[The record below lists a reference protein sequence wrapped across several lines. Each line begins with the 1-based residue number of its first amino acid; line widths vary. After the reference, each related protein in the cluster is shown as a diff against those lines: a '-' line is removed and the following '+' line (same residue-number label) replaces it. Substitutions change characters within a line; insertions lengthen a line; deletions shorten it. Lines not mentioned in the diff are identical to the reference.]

1 MGKSTEERLKMIDRI
16 IRAYQAK
23 KLMLKA
29 QEIQQDNVDEGKR
42 SDLSTRMVQGY
53 NKNRD
58 QIEKRP
64 KRPEVPQTEKR
75 KRKLA
80 DLLSRSSS
88 WRGLM

>member
-1 MGKSTEERLKMIDRI
+1 MNKSTDERLKTINRI
-16 IRAYQAK
+16 IAAYKAKRLMIQA
-23 KLMLKA
+23 
-29 QEIQQDNVDEGKR
+29 QQVQQDAFKEDTT
-42 SDLSTRMVQGY
+42 TRMIAGY

-88 WRGLM
+88 WRGLT

>member
-16 IRAYQAK
+16 IAAYQAK

-29 QEIQQDNVDEGKR
+29 QEIQQKQIKE
-42 SDLSTRMVQGY
+42 DLPSRMITGY